1 MLNRLSIL
9 IFLLALAYFVMG
21 KLALFLAI
29 PPGYATAIWPAA
41 GVALAALLIK
51 GYRLWPGV
59 LLGSFLVN
67 IGPLPDTSEPLAE
80 MASGLVVPF
89 IIASGAALQAVFGAW
104 LVRRYIG
111 LNITLD
117 SVREVL
123 RFIIFACGIACTVAA
138 SIGTAALVIAGLL
151 PTENFLFNWL
161 TWWVGDGL
169 GVMTF
174 TVLMLVCFGEPRDI
188 WRSRRRIL
196 PLIMGGVSVVVV
208 TLYIFG
214 SRWELSRQQ
223 AEFRQY
229 SEQVFSRAQA
239 IINAHIENLYALGAF
254 FEVSSD
260 VTVLEFDAFV
270 DGFLK
275 RNTGFQAM
283 AWVQH
288 VREDKRQL
296 VESQM
301 SAEQGL
307 PVVFTRRSDEQ
318 GLVPQLSHDEYAVIR
333 YIEPLAQNVTAVGY
347 DINSNALV
355 RQALSRALTSDE
367 PATTGPLPLV
377 QGRSN
382 DLGLVVYLPASVRG
396 LARGEGALLGYVAA
410 VFRIQDLM
418 GLLLSPDSLRH
429 ISASVSAQ
437 EGSTFYAS
445 SKEPLGQALFSESA
459 ILDFAD
465 SKWTFK
471 LDADQQYLAGGR
483 SMVPWG
489 MLAGGMLFTGLLGMT
504 FLVLTGQ
511 KYSSEA
517 ARKELKAM
525 LARLQD
531 TQEHLVESEKMAS
544 LGGLVAGFA
553 HELNTPLGI
562 AITAESTLQRDLAKL
577 SAAMGGATTPRALT
591 DMLGR
596 MQEASRI
603 VLANAQRAGAL
614 IMSFKQVSVDQAT
627 SETRTINLHDYLAD
641 VLLHLAPNYRRSGH
655 QVLLDCPPDISI
667 RTVPGGIS
675 QVVINLLANSLI
687 HAFTSDQKGHISLS
701 VRQSSSGVVIR
712 FSDDGIGI
720 PEQDQKKIFEPFY
733 TTRRS
738 AGGTGLGLHIV
749 YNTII
754 RQLQGR
760 ISVSSQ
766 PDQGTT
772 FEISLPWTINDAE
785 YQDSSPMAA

>member
-1 MLNRLSIL
+1 MPNRLSIL
-9 IFLLALAYFVMG
+9 IFLLAISYFAMG
-21 KLALFLAI
+21 KLALLLAI

-67 IGPLPDTSEPLAE
+67 VGAMPE
-80 MASGLVVPF
+80 MSQSSGLVVPF
-89 IIASGAALQAVFGAW
+89 FIASGATLQAVVGAW
-104 LVRRYIG
+104 LVRRYLG
-111 LNITLD
+111 LKITLD
-117 SVREVL
+117 SVSEVL
-123 RFIIFACGIACTVAA
+123 RFIVFACGIACTVGA
-138 SIGTAALVIAGLL
+138 SIGTTTLLLAGLL
-151 PTENFLFNWL
+151 PAENFVFNWL

-174 TVLMLVCFGEPRDI
+174 TALMFVYFGEPRDI

-196 PLIMGGVSVVVV
+196 PLVLGGVSVVVV

-214 SRWELSRQQ
+214 SRWEQSRQQ
-223 AEFRQY
+223 DDFRQY
-229 SEQVFSRAQA
+229 SDQIFNRAQA
-239 IINAHIENLYALGAF
+239 LINAHIENLYALGAL
-254 FEVSSD
+254 FEVSD
-260 VTVLEFDAFV
+260 NVTVSEFEAFV

-288 VREDKRQL
+288 VTGDERQFI
-296 VESQM
+296 EAQM
-301 SAEQGL
+301 TDEVGVPL
-307 PVVFTRRSDEQ
+307 RFTRRSEEQ
-318 GLVPQLSHDEYAVIR
+318 ELVPQLSRDEYAVVR
-333 YIEPLAQNVTAVGY
+333 YIEPLTQNLTALGY
-347 DINSNALV
+347 DINSNEPE
-355 RQALSRALTSDE
+355 RRALLRAVASDQ
-367 PATTGPLPLV
+367 PTTTGPISLV
-377 QGRSN
+377 QDRPGQ
-382 DLGLVVYLPASVRG
+382 LGLVVYLPASLVG
-396 LARGEGALLGYVAA
+396 SSKGDFSLLGYVAA

-418 GLLLSPDSLRH
+418 GLLLPPEYLGDLV
-429 ISASVSAQ
+429 ASISAQ
-437 EGSTFYAS
+437 EGGGAFYSTKEAS
-445 SKEPLGQALFSESA
+445 PGPQLFSESA
-459 ILDFAD
+459 VLQFAD
-465 SKWTFK
+465 TEWTFK

-489 MLAGGMLFTGLLGMT
+489 MLVGGMLFTGLLGMT

-511 KYSSEA
+511 KHSSDV
-517 ARKELKAM
+517 ARKELKEM
-525 LARLQD
+525 LAQLQD

-577 SAAMGGATTPRALT
+577 STAMGGVATPRAVT
-591 DMLGR
+591 DMLQR

-603 VLANAQRAGAL
+603 VLANVQRAGAL

-627 SETRTINLHDYLAD
+627 SETRTINLHEYLAD

-655 QVLLDCPPDISI
+655 QVLLDCPSDISI

-687 HAFTSDQKGHISLS
+687 HAFANDQKGHITLS
-701 VRQSSSGVVIR
+701 VSQSLTGVVIQ

-733 TTRRS
+733 TTQRS
-738 AGGTGLGLHIV
+738 GGGTGLGLHIV
-749 YNTII
+749 YNTVR

-760 ISVSSQ
+760 ISVSSR
-766 PDQGTT
+766 PGQGST
-772 FEISLPWTINDAE
+772 FEITLPLTINDFDDG
-785 YQDSSPMAA
+785 QNLSPMAA